1 MVRSTLR
8 AFFTWVLELF
18 FRRIEIAGLS
28 NIPAHGPVLFVINH
42 PNALIDPLLVLC
54 YAPRAV
60 SFLAKEPLFR
70 MPVIGWFVRAM
81 DAIPVYRV
89 QDAADMSKNRTT
101 FRRAREIL
109 ERDGAIAIAPEGAS
123 HSESRLRPF
132 KTGAAR
138 IALGAGT
145 TAPVAIV
152 PVGLDYSDKM
162 KFRSSVLVYFG
173 EPLLVDSAL
182 LPAEGE
188 PAAEAVAT
196 LTRAIEDRLASV
208 VVQADEHEALH
219 LARRIERVI
228 VAGSSDPKAW
238 RLDDGWTVRR
248 RVVEGYRAL
257 KAHDAPLLERFER
270 RLDRLERAFQLAGL
284 DPSGT
289 TRPKP
294 RPRHL
299 AQAIGWLIFRVLVFI
314 PLALPGLLIHLPAY
328 WLVDRTAHYLTREHP
343 DARATVKV
351 IGAALFYPLTWLL
364 VGWLVGRTAGLEF
377 GILAALVAPFAGFA
391 AIKLAERSDRFLT
404 GTRALGFHL
413 FEPEHYQRLH
423 QERALLRSDLLDLAR
438 RLEREPPANDEPPV
452 LRT

>member
-1 MVRSTLR
+1 MVRSTLQ

-18 FRRIEIAGLS
+18 FRRIEIAGLEH
-28 NIPAHGPVLFVINH
+28 IPPHGPVLFVINH

-54 YAPRAV
+54 YAPRPV

-81 DAIPVYRV
+81 DAIPVFRT
-89 QDAADMSKNRTT
+89 QDAADMTKNRAT
-101 FRRAREIL
+101 FKRAREIL

-145 TAPVAIV
+145 AAPVAII

-173 EPLLVDSAL
+173 EPLLVDPGM
-182 LPAEGE
+182 LPADGE
-188 PAAEAVAT
+188 PAGTTAAD

-219 LARRIERVI
+219 LARRIDRVI
-228 VAGSSDPKAW
+228 AADASDAKAW
-238 RLDDGWTVRR
+238 RLDDSWAVRR
-248 RVVEGYRAL
+248 RVVEGHRAL
-257 KAHDAPLLERFER
+257 KQHDAALLERFVR

-284 DPSGT
+284 DPSGRA
-289 TRPKP
+289 RPKP
-294 RPRHL
+294 RARHL
-299 AQAIGWLIFRVLVFI
+299 AGAIGWLIFRILIFI

-328 WLVDRTAHYLTREHP
+328 WMVDRTAHYLTRDHP

-351 IGAALFYPLTWLL
+351 IGAALFYPMTWLL
-364 VGWLVGRTAGLEF
+364 IGWLVGRSVGLEW
-377 GILAALVAPFAGFA
+377 GLLAALTAPFAGFA

-404 GTRALGFHL
+404 ATRALGFHL

-423 QERALLRSDLLDLAR
+423 RERAQLRSDLLDLAR
-438 RLEREPPANDEPPV
+438 RLAQEPPPTSTAPAEPA
-452 LRT
+452 

>member
-18 FRRIEIAGLS
+18 FRRIEIAGLG
-28 NIPAHGPVLFVINH
+28 NIPPHGPVLFVINH

-54 YAPRAV
+54 YAPRPV

-81 DAIPVYRV
+81 DAIPVYRT
-89 QDAADMSKNRTT
+89 QDAADMSKNRET
-101 FRRAREIL
+101 FRRARELL
-109 ERDGAIAIAPEGAS
+109 EQDGAIAIAPEGAS

-132 KTGAAR
+132 KSGAAR

-145 TAPVAIV
+145 SAPVSIV

-173 EPLLVDSAL
+173 EPLLVDPAQ
-182 LPAEGE
+182 LPTDGE
-188 PAAEAVAT
+188 PRTEMVAN

-219 LARRIERVI
+219 LAKRIEQVI
-228 VAGSSDPKAW
+228 SAGSSDPKAW
-238 RLDDGWTVRR
+238 RLDDSWAVRR
-248 RVVEGYRAL
+248 RVVEGYRTL
-257 KAHDAPLLERFER
+257 KQTDPVLLERFER

-289 TRPKP
+289 ARTKA

-299 AQAIGWLIFRVLVFI
+299 AQAIGWLVFRLAIFI
-314 PLALPGLLIHLPAY
+314 PLALPGLLLHLPAY

-351 IGAALFYPLTWLL
+351 VGAALFYPLTWLL
-364 VGWLVGRTAGLEF
+364 IGLLVGRTAGLEF
-377 GILAALVAPFAGFA
+377 GVVAALAAPLSGFA

-404 GTRALGFHL
+404 ATRALGFHL

-423 QERALLRSDLLDLAR
+423 RERALLRTDLLDLAR
-438 RLEREPPANDEPPV
+438 RLELDQAPTGEPS
-452 LRT
+452 